1 MMIYGILRTA
11 IAVTGMCFLVSVP
24 AQTATIGEA
33 LDIMGDTF
41 VLENLCP
48 ELYKNV
54 DAILAH
60 MEQAGVTESMMTDTN
75 IYSDELEAAA
85 KRSLAIRKHKTREEN
100 CMDAIE
106 LYGSNGTRAK
116 GQFLQQTERGKVK

>member
-1 MMIYGILRTA
+1 MMIYGNLRTA

-24 AQTATIGEA
+24 AQATTVGEA
-33 LDIMGDTF
+33 LDVMGDAF

-60 MEQAGVTESMMTDTN
+60 MAEAGITESMMTDTN
-75 IYSDELEAAA
+75 IYSDELENAA
-85 KRSLAIRKHKTREEN
+85 KRSLAIRKNKTREQN
-100 CMDAIE
+100 CTEAIE
-106 LYGSNGTRAK
+106 LYGTNGTRAK
-116 GQFLQQTERGKVK
+116 GQFLLQSERAKSK